1 MNKSK
6 AFSHHLKL
14 LALFSCAAFITS
26 CGSRDKVL
34 GTVSAPVVPPTVV
47 STSPTNDLMVVPVH
61 NPTVTATFNQAVA
74 FDDGATFTLTCS
86 SPCTNPTGAVEL
98 DSTNRSLSFK
108 PSANLD
114 AFTRYTATVHGARG
128 LGSQIAMNGD
138 YVWHFTTGIAPLA
151 LSVNPW
157 TPAVGATGVA
167 LNATEFSAEFSE
179 AIAVVPSANASDATS
194 FALTCAAPCVSPA
207 GSVSWDADH
216 KVVNY
221 KLPTGTT
228 LAPLTQY
235 TATIKGVNSLNTG
248 AALAEPFTWQF
259 TTGNTADVTRPSI
272 AASTPATTLP
282 GPTLNV
288 PTNMAISATF
298 SEAMNPASIAPA
310 SFTLACDAPCVSPA
324 GTTSYS
330 ASTHSAIF
338 TPANELAANT
348 TYTATITTAAADLAG
363 NGLASNYVWKFT
375 TGAATAAA
383 EVTVASTN
391 PVTSAANT
399 CTDAT
404 VNARF
409 TVPSGL
415 KINPASLNSSTF
427 IVTEAA
433 PALTP
438 VIASSI
444 ALDSTGTIASFKPKT
459 PFVDGTTY
467 TATVKG
473 GASGVKDFAIPANA
487 LGNDYVWSFTA
498 DTCPTTASKAVSLGT
513 AATFGAFG
521 GTAGVTNA
529 GTHTW
534 VNGNLGT
541 SAVSTLVTGFHDA
554 GVGCIY
560 TETTLNTGAVNGS
573 IYTAAPAPT
582 VSCPTEGTEQTA
594 AIAAAARADAQTAY
608 AALAAQPAG
617 ADPGAGNLA
626 NLTLAPG
633 VYTATSGSFKVEG
646 WRSDSRCS
654 R

>member
-1 MNKSK
+1 
-6 AFSHHLKL
+6 
-14 LALFSCAAFITS
+14 
-26 CGSRDKVL
+26 
-34 GTVSAPVVPPTVV
+34 
-47 STSPTNDLMVVPVH
+47 
-61 NPTVTATFNQAVA
+61 
-74 FDDGATFTLTCS
+74 
-86 SPCTNPTGAVEL
+86 
-98 DSTNRSLSFK
+98 
-108 PSANLD
+108 
-114 AFTRYTATVHGARG
+114 
-128 LGSQIAMNGD
+128 
-138 YVWHFTTGIAPLA
+138 
-151 LSVNPW
+151 
-157 TPAVGATGVA
+157 
-167 LNATEFSAEFSE
+167 
-179 AIAVVPSANASDATS
+179 
-194 FALTCAAPCVSPA
+194 
-207 GSVSWDADH
+207 
-216 KVVNY
+216 
-221 KLPTGTT
+221 
-228 LAPLTQY
+228 
-235 TATIKGVNSLNTG
+235 
-248 AALAEPFTWQF
+248 
-259 TTGNTADVTRPSI
+259 
-272 AASTPATTLP
+272 
-282 GPTLNV
+282 
-288 PTNMAISATF
+288 
-298 SEAMNPASIAPA
+298 
-310 SFTLACDAPCVSPA
+310 
-324 GTTSYS
+324 SYS

-391 PVTSAANT
+391 PITSAVNT

-608 AALAAQPAG
+608 SALAAQPAG

-646 WRSDSRCS
+646 GDLTLDAQGDVNAVWVFQMASTLTVGGPGAAAPQSVILTNGAQAKNVFWQVGTAATINAGGGGTMVGTIISQAGAAFSTPGNEAVTTLNGRVLSLNASVTLVNTVINVPAQ
-654 R
+654 